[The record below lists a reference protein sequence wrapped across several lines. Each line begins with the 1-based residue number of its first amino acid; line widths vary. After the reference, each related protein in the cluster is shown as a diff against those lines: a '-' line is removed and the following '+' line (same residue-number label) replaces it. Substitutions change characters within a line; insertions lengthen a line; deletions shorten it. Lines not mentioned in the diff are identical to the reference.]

1 MSVQIGTILWYNP
14 QYSTAMR
21 NLLLLIFSISFP
33 FVLPQQG
40 FGQQADSITLY
51 FDFNRSDTTRGTDSI
66 LTRYFHATREHYI
79 IQSISL
85 SGFCD
90 NIGSDGFNDMLSM
103 KRALAVKS
111 YLAGTWLDTA
121 NIKEVHGF
129 GKRHPLN
136 DNQTEEQRS
145 MNRRVMLV
153 LQKTPLTPPAA
164 DRPLATPDSSKTS
177 VSAIL
182 KDTATTIGTSVI
194 LKNVNF
200 YGGRHFPLD
209 SSYPALDD
217 LLRAMKENPKLI
229 IRIEGHVCCIPESM
243 DGPDIDTHQPNLSV
257 TRARFVYDYLME
269 HGVDSA
275 RMSYLGLGASNKLY
289 PEERTPNE
297 QTLNRRVEVR
307 VMAK

>member
-1 MSVQIGTILWYNP
+1 
-14 QYSTAMR
+14 MR
-21 NLLLLIFSISFP
+21 NFILLIFSIPLP

-40 FGQQADSITLY
+40 FGQRADSITLY
-51 FDFNRSDTTRGTDSI
+51 FDFNRSDITRGTDSI
-66 LTRYFHATREHYI
+66 LTWYFHANREQYI
-79 IQSISL
+79 IESVSL

-90 NIGSDGFNDMLSM
+90 NIGSDRCNDTLSM

-111 YLAGTWLDTA
+111 YLARTWPDTA

-129 GKRHPLN
+129 GKRQPLN
-136 DNQTEEQRS
+136 DNRTEQQRA
-145 MNRRVMLV
+145 MNRRVVLV
-153 LQKTPLTPPAA
+153 FQKTPLTPPAA
-164 DRPLATPDSSKTS
+164 DRPLATSDSSKTY

-182 KDTATTIGTSVI
+182 KDTATTIGTTVV

-209 SSYPALDD
+209 NSYPALDD

-269 HGVDSA
+269 HGIDSA
-275 RMSYLGLGASNKLY
+275 RMSYLGLGAANKIY
-289 PEERTPNE
+289 PEERDPFE
-297 QTLNRRVEVR
+297 QALNRRVEVR